1 MTKKAQWMGNP
12 WNFRDEIDSTNNWA
26 KREAKEGAPSGSV
39 YLADSQ
45 TKGKGRVGRVWE
57 NPKGSGLAMSL
68 LLKPEMPPEKAPMM
82 TLIMGLAACMAIRHL
97 TGLEA
102 QIKWPNDVVINRK
115 KTTGILTEMGMSD
128 GKIEYVVVGIGI
140 NLNMEEFPKEIQEK
154 ATSLKLECGKNV
166 DRDQMAQ
173 TLLWFFEQYY
183 ETFMETFTLD
193 FLKETYHRVLINK
206 DREVQ
211 ILEKTETYT
220 GICRG
225 INEKGELLVEKR
237 DGTCA
242 EIFAGE
248 VSVRGLYGYV

>member
-1 MTKKAQWMGNP
+1 
-12 WNFRDEIDSTNNWA
+12 
-26 KREAKEGAPSGSV
+26 
-39 YLADSQ
+39 
-45 TKGKGRVGRVWE
+45 
-57 NPKGSGLAMSL
+57 
-68 LLKPEMPPEKAPMM
+68 
-82 TLIMGLAACMAIRHL
+82 MAIRHL